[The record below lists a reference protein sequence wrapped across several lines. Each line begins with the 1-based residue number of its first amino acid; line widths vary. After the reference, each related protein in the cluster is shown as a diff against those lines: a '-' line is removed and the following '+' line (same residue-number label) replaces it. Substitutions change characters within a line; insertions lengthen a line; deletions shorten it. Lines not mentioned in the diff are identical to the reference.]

1 MMQNLNL
8 VSGTTTSMKQT
19 QIDIVFEGRFQATY
33 QLMINLITAKI
44 VLLLEFQ
51 KQPPE
56 VFYKERCS

>member
-19 QIDIVFEGRFQATY
+19 QINIVFEGRFPATY